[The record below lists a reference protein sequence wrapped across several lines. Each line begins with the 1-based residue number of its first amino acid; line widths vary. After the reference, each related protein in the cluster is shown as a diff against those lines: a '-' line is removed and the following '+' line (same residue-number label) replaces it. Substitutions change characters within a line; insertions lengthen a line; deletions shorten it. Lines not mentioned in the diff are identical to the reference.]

1 METLTPAKSLVQ
13 MTYEAI
19 LDEICTGSLTPGTR
33 LSQDHLAAQLNV
45 SRQPVNS
52 AITMLKAQN
61 FVEDT
66 GRRGVVVAAV
76 DRKLFDEIYQFRA
89 AIDPLAVE
97 LAVTRLTK
105 EDIASGREIIARGKA
120 CVEAAQ
126 SQPVLQADID
136 FHSLIYQLSGNAIII
151 DTMHLNWR
159 HLQRSMSKVLQHPG
173 MTNQVWIEHE
183 QIFDAMVA
191 GKTAQAVELMRA
203 HVRDAPNR
211 ISTPDERS
219 AS

>member
-52 AITMLKAQN
+52 AITMLKSQK

-76 DRKLFDEIYQFRA
+76 DRKLFDAIYQFRA

-97 LAVTRLTK
+97 LAITRMAEK
-105 EDIASGREIIARGKA
+105 DIANGREIITRGKV
-120 CVEAAQ
+120 CVEAVE
-126 SQPVLQADID
+126 SQAVLQADID

-173 MTNQVWIEHE
+173 MTTQVWIEHE

-191 GKTAQAVELMRA
+191 GDTAQATALMRS
-203 HVRDAPNR
+203 HVGDAPNR
-211 ISTPDERS
+211 ISNLKD
-219 AS
+219 

>member
-33 LSQDHLAAQLNV
+33 LSQDYLAAQLNV

-76 DRKLFDEIYQFRA
+76 DRKLFDAIYQFRS

-97 LAVTRLTK
+97 LAISRMAEK
-105 EDIASGREIIARGKA
+105 DIAHGREIIARGKA
-120 CVEAAQ
+120 CIEAVE
-126 SQPVLQADID
+126 SQAVLQADID

-173 MTNQVWIEHE
+173 MTDQVWIEHE
-183 QIFDAMVA
+183 QIFEAMVA
-191 GKTAQAVELMRA
+191 GNKTQAAALMRR

-211 ISTPDERS
+211 IS
-219 AS
+219 ALI

>member
-76 DRKLFDEIYQFRA
+76 DKKLFNEIYQFRA

-105 EDIASGREIIARGKA
+105 EDIAEAREIIARGKA
-120 CVEAAQ
+120 CVAAAQ
-126 SQPVLQADID
+126 SQAVLQADID
-136 FHSLIYQLSGNAIII
+136 FHSLIYQLSGNTIII
-151 DTMHLNWR
+151 NTMHLNWR

-173 MTNQVWIEHE
+173 MTAQVWSEHE
-183 QIFDAMVA
+183 QIFEAMVA
-191 GKTAQAVELMRA
+191 GKTAQATALMRA

-211 ISTPDERS
+211 ISNPKE
-219 AS
+219 

>member
-52 AITMLKAQN
+52 AITMLKSQN

-76 DRKLFDEIYQFRA
+76 DRKLFDAIYQFRSA
-89 AIDPLAVE
+89 VDPLAVE
-97 LAVTRLTK
+97 LAITRMAEK
-105 EDIASGREIIARGKA
+105 DIACGRAIIARGKI
-120 CVEAAQ
+120 CVEATQ
-126 SQPVLQADID
+126 SQAVLQADID

-173 MTNQVWIEHE
+173 MSSQVWIEHE

-191 GKTAQAVELMRA
+191 GKTAQATALMRR

-211 ISTPDERS
+211 ISNPKG
-219 AS
+219 

>member
-19 LDEICTGSLTPGTR
+19 LNEICTGSLTPGTR

-52 AITMLKAQN
+52 AIAMLKSQN

-76 DRKLFDEIYQFRA
+76 DGKLFNEIYQFRA

-105 EDIASGREIIARGKA
+105 EDIARGREIIARGKA

-126 SQPVLQADID
+126 SQAVLQADID

-173 MTNQVWIEHE
+173 MTTHVWSEHE
-183 QIFDAMVA
+183 RIFEAMVA
-191 GKTAQAVELMRA
+191 GKTAQAAELMRTHA
-203 HVRDAPNR
+203 RDAPNR
-211 ISTPDERS
+211 ISTPDERP